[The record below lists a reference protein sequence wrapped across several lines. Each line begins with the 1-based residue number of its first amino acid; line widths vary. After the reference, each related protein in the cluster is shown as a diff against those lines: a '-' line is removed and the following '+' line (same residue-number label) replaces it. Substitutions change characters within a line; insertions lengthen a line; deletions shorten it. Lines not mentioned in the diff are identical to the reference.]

1 MLKKVCKQLIVFAII
16 LVSNSI
22 SAQTVTVS
30 GTVSEVSGPLPGV
43 NVVVKGTDNGTS
55 TDFDGNYVLNNV
67 DANATLV
74 FSFVG
79 YITKEVPL
87 NGQTTINVTLD
98 GDSQA
103 LDEVVVVGYGSQN
116 KRDITGAVSSIKGA
130 AIKQVVA
137 SNPTIALQGK
147 ITGVQV
153 ESFGG
158 QPGGPA
164 NVFIRGISSLTNSF
178 PLYVVDGMIV
188 NDLYYL
194 NSKDFKN
201 IQVLKDAAS
210 AAIYGSRAANG
221 VVIVTTDRGTTDT
234 SPKVTLDIRAG
245 VDTPSRLLDYLNG
258 PQFEQYRNQLEQ
270 NDGTGF
276 VFPSTGVSTDWQDLS
291 LNNGSVEDYGF
302 SVSGG
307 GESSSYLF
315 SSNYFKQDGILVG
328 SGFEKINVRLNS
340 KFNVGKVKIEESL
353 SLAQTKLQTNDW
365 FGFEG
370 STAPILRRNVP
381 ENEGGFEAPEFSIHN
396 FGGINKFA
404 LATLEDN
411 LLTSR
416 NVLGSLSASYEI
428 VEGLTGKVN
437 VGVDYVNQYYTLFRP
452 TYFMSNSDALNNLN
466 ELNDLTETRS
476 ETLSTI
482 MDGTL
487 TYKKSFGKSNIQ
499 ALIGVS
505 RQDIDGNALSTTV
518 NGLPSNDIRNVG
530 AADAS
535 NVVATGGQRTVS
547 GLLSYFGN
555 INYKYD
561 DKYLLTA
568 SMRRD
573 ASSKFRDGNR
583 VGYFPSFS
591 VGWRVSNEDFWNE
604 DGVVNT
610 LKVRAGYGELGSQNI
625 ADYAYQ
631 SVFGLTS
638 NTAFGEQQDFAFG
651 YALTQLVDEDI
662 KWEVSKTLNVGI
674 DATLLNNKLSLTA
687 DYFNKDVED
696 VLVAVSIP
704 SSSGT
709 SLPVI
714 QNAGNINNRGFEL
727 GLNYTDSPSENFN
740 YSVGFNLATVKN
752 ELTSL
757 PNPIIGPG
765 VDEDGRTV
773 NRFIE
778 GQPLGVFFG
787 YTILGV
793 YPDQAS
799 IDNDPNTAN
808 DPVRRSLV
816 QPGDFQRAD
825 INGDGMVTVDD
836 QSVIGD
842 PTPDFTYGINF
853 AGNYKNLDFSLFFQ
867 GVQGNEIWNQ
877 NKFFN
882 TFWSDDN
889 KLVDVLRAWTPTN
902 TITDVPRATT
912 SDAGGNRAAST
923 YFVEDGSY
931 LRLKTV
937 EIGYTFNEKL
947 AVDWIGSARV
957 YLNAQN
963 LFVIT
968 DYTGYDPDVA
978 STSGGRSPRGLNPI
992 LGRGIDARAYPNART
1007 FTVGLQLG
1015 F

>member
-1 MLKKVCKQLIVFAII
+1 MLKKVCKQLIVFALI
-16 LVSNSI
+16 LASHSVV
-22 SAQTVTVS
+22 AQTVTVS
-30 GTVSEVSGPLPGV
+30 GTVSEASGPLPGV

-55 TDFDGNYVLNNV
+55 TDFDGNYTLNNV

-87 NGQTTINVTLD
+87 NGQTTLNVILD
-98 GDSQA
+98 SDSQA

-178 PLYVVDGMIV
+178 PLYIVDGMIV

-245 VDTPSRLLDYLNG
+245 VDTPSKTLDYLNG

-276 VFPSTGVSTDWQDLS
+276 VFPNTGVSTDWQDLS
-291 LNNGSVEDYGF
+291 LNNGAIEDYGF

-328 SGFEKINVRLNS
+328 SGFEKFNIRLNS
-340 KFNVGKVKIEESL
+340 KFNIGKVKIEESL

-370 STAPILRRNVP
+370 STAPILRFNVP
-381 ENEGGFEAPEFSIHN
+381 ENEGGFEAPEFSVHN
-396 FGGINKFA
+396 FGGINKYA

-428 VEGLTGKVN
+428 IEGLTGKVN
-437 VGVDYVNQYYTLFRP
+437 VGIDYVNQYYSLFRP

-476 ETLSTI
+476 ETISTI

-487 TYKKSFGKSNIQ
+487 TYKKSFGKNNIQ

-535 NVVATGGQRTVS
+535 NVVATGGQRTIS

-583 VGYFPSFS
+583 VGYFPSLS

-610 LKVRAGYGELGSQNI
+610 LKIRAGYGELGSQNI
-625 ADYAYQ
+625 SDYAYQ

-651 YALTQLVDEDI
+651 
-662 KWEVSKTLNVGI
+662 
-674 DATLLNNKLSLTA
+674 
-687 DYFNKDVED
+687 
-696 VLVAVSIP
+696 
-704 SSSGT
+704 
-709 SLPVI
+709 
-714 QNAGNINNRGFEL
+714 
-727 GLNYTDSPSENFN
+727 
-740 YSVGFNLATVKN
+740 
-752 ELTSL
+752 
-757 PNPIIGPG
+757 
-765 VDEDGRTV
+765 
-773 NRFIE
+773 
-778 GQPLGVFFG
+778 
-787 YTILGV
+787 
-793 YPDQAS
+793 
-799 IDNDPNTAN
+799 
-808 DPVRRSLV
+808 
-816 QPGDFQRAD
+816 
-825 INGDGMVTVDD
+825 
-836 QSVIGD
+836 
-842 PTPDFTYGINF
+842 
-853 AGNYKNLDFSLFFQ
+853 
-867 GVQGNEIWNQ
+867 
-877 NKFFN
+877 
-882 TFWSDDN
+882 
-889 KLVDVLRAWTPTN
+889 
-902 TITDVPRATT
+902 
-912 SDAGGNRAAST
+912 
-923 YFVEDGSY
+923 
-931 LRLKTV
+931 
-937 EIGYTFNEKL
+937 
-947 AVDWIGSARV
+947 
-957 YLNAQN
+957 
-963 LFVIT
+963 
-968 DYTGYDPDVA
+968 
-978 STSGGRSPRGLNPI
+978 
-992 LGRGIDARAYPNART
+992 
-1007 FTVGLQLG
+1007 
-1015 F
+1015 